1 MVNNFDWLTKITWV
15 DGSVAVAIFLLFFLA
30 GKLFSKYFLK
40 LTSKIAKLSKS
51 PIDDALFS
59 AFRRPVLFILMM
71 TGIYLSLS
79 YLPFPPHWKSV
90 ISLFYKSAA
99 TFSVGW
105 GFFLFSDAIGI
116 FFNRMG
122 DRFDLQFNNI
132 IIPFLSKLAKF
143 IVAVLTVALILEQ
156 WNYHVTGL
164 ITGLGIGG
172 LAIAMAA
179 KDTLSNLFGGFVI
192 ITDAPFTIG
201 DLIQTGTIEGVVED
215 INFRSTRIRT
225 PEQALVTVP
234 NSTLANQPITNLSK
248 MEKRRV
254 SLNIQ
259 LDLETTNDQLTSCI
273 GRIRRLLSDD
283 SQVLKDGLMVYLDQI
298 TSSSMNLTVHFFI
311 PTTNFEEW
319 LKMKEKSNLA
329 ILDILESEDIDLAK
343 AFSQTIL
350 DSDGNKQQTKIDD
363 PAKLSPDVKKQ
374 TETDSL
380 QIRSRE

>member
-1 MVNNFDWLTKITWV
+1 MNNFVWLTNITWI
-15 DGSVAVAIFLLFFLA
+15 DGTIAVAIFLMFILA

-40 LTSKIAKLSKS
+40 FTAKIARMSKS
-51 PIDDALFS
+51 RIDEALFS
-59 AFRRPVLFILMM
+59 AFRKPIIFILVM

-79 YLPFPPHWKSV
+79 YLPMPAHWKAAL
-90 ISLFYKSAA
+90 SLLYKSAA
-99 TFSVGW
+99 TFSIGW

-132 IIPFLSKLAKF
+132 IIPFLSKLTKF
-143 IVAVLTVALILEQ
+143 IVVVLTAALILEQ

-248 MEKRRV
+248 MEKRRI
-254 SLNIQ
+254 SLNVQ
-259 LDLETTNDQLTSCI
+259 LDLETTNEQLTICI
-273 GRIRRLLSDD
+273 QAVRRLLSDD
-283 SQVLKDGLMVYLDQI
+283 PQILKDGLMVYLDRI
-298 TSSSMNLTVHFFI
+298 TSSSKNLIVQFFI
-311 PTTNFEEW
+311 PTTEYEEW
-319 LKMKEKSNLA
+319 MKVKEKYNLA
-329 ILDILESEDIDLAK
+329 ILGLLEKQGISLAK
-343 AFSQTIL
+343 VFPRTI
-350 DSDGNKQQTKIDD
+350 SDADQSKPKQKLVLPVKPASDD
-363 PAKLSPDVKKQ
+363 KNL
-374 TETDSL
+374 TETVQL
-380 QIRSRE
+380 RSRK

>member
-1 MVNNFDWLTKITWV
+1 MNNFVWLTNITWI
-15 DGSVAVAIFLLFFLA
+15 DGTIAVAIFLMFILA

-40 LTSKIAKLSKS
+40 FTAKIAKMSKS
-51 PIDDALFS
+51 RIDEALFS
-59 AFRRPVLFILMM
+59 AFRKPIIFILVM

-79 YLPFPPHWKSV
+79 YLPMPAHWKAAL
-90 ISLFYKSAA
+90 SLLYKSAA
-99 TFSVGW
+99 TFSIGW

-132 IIPFLSKLAKF
+132 IIPFLSKLTKF
-143 IVAVLTVALILEQ
+143 IVVVLTAALILEQ

-248 MEKRRV
+248 MEKRRI
-254 SLNIQ
+254 SLNVQ
-259 LDLETTNDQLTSCI
+259 LDLETTNEHLTICI
-273 GRIRRLLSDD
+273 QAVRRLLFDD
-283 SQVLKDGLMVYLDQI
+283 PQILKDGLMVYLDRI
-298 TSSSMNLTVHFFI
+298 TSSSKNLIVQFFI
-311 PTTNFEEW
+311 PTTEYEEW
-319 LKMKEKSNLA
+319 MKVKEKYNLA
-329 ILDILESEDIDLAK
+329 ILGLLEKQGISLAK
-343 AFSQTIL
+343 VFPRTI
-350 DSDGNKQQTKIDD
+350 SDADQSKPKQKLVLPVKPASDD
-363 PAKLSPDVKKQ
+363 KNL
-374 TETDSL
+374 TETVQL
-380 QIRSRE
+380 RSRK

>member
-1 MVNNFDWLTKITWV
+1 MNNFVWLTNITWI
-15 DGSVAVAIFLLFFLA
+15 DGTIAVAIFLMFILA

-40 LTSKIAKLSKS
+40 FTAKIAKMSKS
-51 PIDDALFS
+51 RIDEALFS
-59 AFRRPVLFILMM
+59 AFRKPIIFILVM

-79 YLPFPPHWKSV
+79 YLPMPAHWKAAL
-90 ISLFYKSAA
+90 SLLYKSAA
-99 TFSVGW
+99 TFSIGW

-132 IIPFLSKLAKF
+132 IIPFLSKLTKF
-143 IVAVLTVALILEQ
+143 IVVVLTAALILEQ

-248 MEKRRV
+248 MEKRRI
-254 SLNIQ
+254 SLNVQ
-259 LDLETTNDQLTSCI
+259 LDLETTNEQLTICI
-273 GRIRRLLSDD
+273 QAVRRLLSDD
-283 SQVLKDGLMVYLDQI
+283 PQILKDGLMVYLDRI
-298 TSSSMNLTVHFFI
+298 TSSSKNLIVQFFI
-311 PTTNFEEW
+311 PTTEYEEW
-319 LKMKEKSNLA
+319 MKVKENYNLA
-329 ILDILESEDIDLAK
+329 ILGLLEKQGISLAK
-343 AFSQTIL
+343 VFPRTI
-350 DSDGNKQQTKIDD
+350 SDADQSKPKQKLVLPVKPASDD
-363 PAKLSPDVKKQ
+363 KNL
-374 TETDSL
+374 TETVQL
-380 QIRSRE
+380 RSRK

>member
-1 MVNNFDWLTKITWV
+1 MNNFVWLTNITWI
-15 DGSVAVAIFLLFFLA
+15 DGTIAVAIFLMFILA

-40 LTSKIAKLSKS
+40 FTAKIAKMSKS
-51 PIDDALFS
+51 RIDEALFS
-59 AFRRPVLFILMM
+59 AFRKPIIFILVM

-79 YLPFPPHWKSV
+79 YLPMPAHWKAAL
-90 ISLFYKSAA
+90 SLLYKSAA
-99 TFSVGW
+99 TFSIGW

-132 IIPFLSKLAKF
+132 IIPFLSKLTKF
-143 IVAVLTVALILEQ
+143 IVVVLTAALILEQ

-248 MEKRRV
+248 MEKRRI
-254 SLNIQ
+254 SLNVQ
-259 LDLETTNDQLTSCI
+259 LDLETTNEQLTICI
-273 GRIRRLLSDD
+273 QAVRRLLSDD
-283 SQVLKDGLMVYLDQI
+283 PQILKDGLMVYLDRI
-298 TSSSMNLTVHFFI
+298 TSSSKNLIVQFFI
-311 PTTNFEEW
+311 PTTEYEEW
-319 LKMKEKSNLA
+319 MKVKEKYNLA
-329 ILDILESEDIDLAK
+329 ILGLLEKQGISLAK
-343 AFSQTIL
+343 VFPRTI
-350 DSDGNKQQTKIDD
+350 SDADQSKPKQKLVLPVKPASDD
-363 PAKLSPDVKKQ
+363 KNL
-374 TETDSL
+374 TETVQL
-380 QIRSRE
+380 RSRK

>member
-1 MVNNFDWLTKITWV
+1 MVNNFDWLTKITWT
-15 DGSVAVAIFLLFFLA
+15 DGIVAVAIFLLFFLA

-40 LTSKIAKLSKS
+40 LTSKIAKLNKS
-51 PIDDALFS
+51 QVDDALFS
-59 AFRRPVLFILMM
+59 AFRRPVLFILLM

-79 YLPFPPHWKSV
+79 YLPLPSDWKTV
-90 ISLFYKSAA
+90 LSLLYKSAA
-99 TFSVGW
+99 TFSIGW

-132 IIPFLSKLAKF
+132 IIPFLSKLARF
-143 IVAVLTVALILEQ
+143 IVIVLTFALILEQ

-192 ITDAPFTIG
+192 ITDTPFTIG
-201 DLIQTGTIEGVVED
+201 DLIQTGTVEGTVED

-234 NSTLANQPITNLSK
+234 NSTLANQPIINLSK
-248 MEKRRV
+248 MEKRRI

-259 LDLETTNDQLTSCI
+259 LDLETTNEQLTACI
-273 GRIRRLLSDD
+273 GRVRRLLSGD
-283 SQVLKDGLMVYLDQI
+283 SQILSDGLMVYLDQI
-298 TSSSMNLTVHFFI
+298 TSSSKNLMVQFFI
-311 PTTNFEEW
+311 PTTQYEEW
-319 LKMKEKSNLA
+319 LKMKEKYNLA
-329 ILDILESEDIDLAK
+329 ILSILENEGIELAK
-343 AFSQTIL
+343 AFSQTIPE
-350 DSDGNKQQTKIDD
+350 SDRNKSKKTLGIPVK
-363 PAKLSPDVKKQ
+363 PASEEKSL
-374 TETDSL
+374 TDTIQL
-380 QIRSRE
+380 RSRE